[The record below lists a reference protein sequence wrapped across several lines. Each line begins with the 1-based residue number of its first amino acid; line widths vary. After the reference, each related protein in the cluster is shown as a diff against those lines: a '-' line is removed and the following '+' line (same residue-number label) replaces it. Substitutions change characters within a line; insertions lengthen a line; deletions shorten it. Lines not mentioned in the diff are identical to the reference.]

1 MLYKNANIYAGQGFF
16 QGDLRVKEDTITETG
31 QDLKPQ
37 TGEEEQNLEGMY
49 VVPGF
54 WDIHT
59 HGAVG
64 VDINHAGAEDLE
76 RMCVFFAA
84 QGTTSWLCSV
94 LTDTEEATNRAIDAY
109 MEWKELPHHGATL
122 QGIHLEGPFLAPQY
136 KGAMPEHLL
145 QQPSAALIRRYQERA
160 QGAIRYITIAP
171 EMPGAL
177 ELIPELTAM
186 GIRVALGHSA
196 ADYATTV
203 QAIRNGATAAT
214 HTGNAMRLWHQHEP
228 AIFGAVLEHREVYC
242 EVICDGLHLH
252 PATVRLILQHKGN
265 ERVVAITDSI
275 MAAGLADGEYM
286 LGVNEIVVK
295 DGDAKLKTDGT
306 RAGSTLTMGRA
317 LQNLRAFTQMP
328 LHQLV
333 PLFTENP
340 VRLLGEDASY
350 GTIQPGKTADFVVL
364 DADLQVRKTVV
375 HGNLVYNSQK

>member
-16 QGDLRVKEDTITETG
+16 HGAFRIKEDTITETG
-31 QDLKPQ
+31 QDLTPQ
-37 TGEEEQNLEGMY
+37 NGEEEQDLEGMY

-64 VDINHAGAEDLE
+64 VDVNHADAKDLE
-76 RMCVFFAA
+76 KMCVFFAT

-109 MEWKELPHHGATL
+109 LEWKKLPHRGAIL
-122 QGIHLEGPFLAPQY
+122 QGIHLEGPFLAPAY
-136 KGAMPEHLL
+136 KGAMPEQLL
-145 QQPSAALIRRYQERA
+145 QTPDAALIRRYQERA
-160 QGAIRYITIAP
+160 QGGIRYITIAP
-171 EMPGAL
+171 ELEGAL
-177 ELIPELTAM
+177 EMIPELTTM

-203 QAIRNGATAAT
+203 QAVRNGARAAT

-228 AIFGAVLEHREVYC
+228 AIFGAVLEQREVSC

-306 RAGSTLTMGRA
+306 RAGSTLTMGKA
-317 LQNLRAFTQMP
+317 LQNFRTFTQMP
-328 LHQLV
+328 LQRLV

-350 GTIQPGKTADFVVL
+350 GTIQPGKAADFVVL